1 METTDSI
8 EWYQRKERKEQLIK
22 QGKKWRFYENNG
34 KPSVKKYRE
43 KIKELAEIC
52 ELNEQRFIG
61 PYIIRN
67 GKGEPIFEAKSYK
80 GERIV
85 MGKERIYKRNNAVR
99 DLVKDYNEL
108 IKRDFNKK
116 TNYENI
122 LKKESVI
129 REIEQEVRYRVGMA
143 GYEEVKEHFEGMV
156 KYF

>member
-108 IKRDFNKK
+108 IKRDFNEK

-143 GYEEVKEHFEGMV
+143 GYEEAKEHFEEMV
-156 KYF
+156 

>member
-22 QGKKWRFYENNG
+22 QRKKWRFFENNG
-34 KPSVKKYRE
+34 KPSVKKYRK

-52 ELNEQRFIG
+52 DLNEQRFIG

-85 MGKERIYKRNNAVR
+85 MGEGKIYIRNNAVR
-99 DLVKDYNEL
+99 DLVKEYNEL
-108 IKRDFNKK
+108 VKRDFNEK
-116 TNYENI
+116 
-122 LKKESVI
+122 
-129 REIEQEVRYRVGMA
+129 
-143 GYEEVKEHFEGMV
+143 
-156 KYF
+156 